1 MNISVQIGY
10 YPLSNNFNEVLTE
23 FIELL
28 EQEEIHAEVGLMS
41 TVITGNY
48 NEVMDMLKKLLYPFL
63 ERYPSIFTLTISNSC
78 GSCIS

>member
-10 YPLSNNFNEVLTE
+10 YPLNENFNPIITE

-28 EQEEIHAEVGLMS
+28 EQQHIQAEVGQMS

-48 NEVMDMLKKLLYPFL
+48 NEVMDTLKKILYPFL
-63 ERYPSIFTLTISNSC
+63 ERYPSVFTLTISNSC
-78 GSCIS
+78 NSCIS